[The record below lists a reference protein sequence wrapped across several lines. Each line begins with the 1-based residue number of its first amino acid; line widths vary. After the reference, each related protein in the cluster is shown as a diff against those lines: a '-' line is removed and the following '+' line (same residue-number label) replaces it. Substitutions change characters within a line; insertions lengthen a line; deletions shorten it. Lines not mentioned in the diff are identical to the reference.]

1 MKITDINVGVCSFE
15 AKERVIQALSDP
27 DREKITTTDA
37 KFPVF
42 AESDKFLRAAI
53 AVILG
58 CNVFS
63 SGIPNVGP
71 SAVFAKLRSIKK
83 EVEEEM
89 RNENENENKSKIN
102 FETLV
107 MSRL

>member
-1 MKITDINVGVCSFE
+1 MIFLNSSSFLHWL
-15 AKERVIQALSDP
+15 KALS
-27 DREKITTTDA
+27 
-37 KFPVF
+37 
-42 AESDKFLRAAI
+42 
-53 AVILG
+53 ILD
-58 CNVFS
+58 VMEFHTATLTFS